1 MTAESGGADQ
11 AAESIPF
18 AELAEAI
25 LEDRAAERAKF
36 DRWLA
41 GVAQQPG
48 SGQGSGTR
56 AGTSAA
62 AGLVL
67 PDVLPAERVLQL
79 IDGYL
84 AGHDAVRAEA
94 TGDAGPG
101 PAGGELEFRIG
112 PGKVLHLREAL
123 KIVLI
128 DGLGLFFAFTTTS
141 GLVALLYAWFFL
153 SGADIVR
160 RFMKCFEKIT
170 DPEERAVFEA
180 LFALQNQRAAQQ
192 PGTEPDDDSRRMQR
206 RLSVSDDTIG
216 AYLGDKIPGPDLRSL
231 LRGMAARDIV
241 TERDGLWSISFW

>member
-1 MTAESGGADQ
+1 MATESGGGDQ

-25 LEDRAAERAKF
+25 LENRAAERAEF
-36 DRWLA
+36 NRWLA
-41 GVAQQPG
+41 DTAEQPG
-48 SGQGSGTR
+48 SGQSHGAR
-56 AGTSAA
+56 ARTGADA
-62 AGLVL
+62 EAVL
-67 PDVLPAERVLQL
+67 PEVLPADRVLRL

-84 AGHDAVRAEA
+84 AEHDAVRAET
-94 TGDAGPG
+94 TGDATPVLARDG
-101 PAGGELEFRIG
+101 LEFRIG
-112 PGKVLHLREAL
+112 PGKVLHLREVL

-141 GLVALLYAWFFL
+141 GLAALLYTWFFL

-180 LFALQNQRAAQQ
+180 LFALQNQRATRQA
-192 PGTEPDDDSRRMQR
+192 GTEPDDDPRRMR
-206 RLSVSDDTIG
+206 RRISLSDDAIG
-216 AYLGDKIPGPDLRSL
+216 AYLGGKIAGPDVRSL

>member
-1 MTAESGGADQ
+1 MTAESGDADQ
-11 AAESIPF
+11 AVESIPF
-18 AELAEAI
+18 PELAEAI
-25 LEDRAAERAKF
+25 LENRAAGQAKF

-41 GVAQQPG
+41 DGAEQPG
-48 SGQGSGTR
+48 SGQGPGTR

-62 AGLVL
+62 AGPVL
-67 PDVLPAERVLQL
+67 PEALPTERVLQL

-84 AGHDAVRAEA
+84 TGHDGVRAEA

-123 KIVLI
+123 KIVLV

-160 RFMKCFEKIT
+160 RFMKCFEKIS
-170 DPEERAVFEA
+170 DPDERAVFEA

-192 PGTEPDDDSRRMQR
+192 PGTEPDDDSPRMRRR
-206 RLSVSDDTIG
+206 ISVSDDAIG
-216 AYLGDKIPGPDLRSL
+216 AYLGGRIAGPDLRSL